1 MKNFKIV
8 KKGGKFPNALVP
20 NANNLDDVF
29 KSWEESGLTPTEV
42 SEEDLIS
49 EIKIEAGLHNGKLN
63 WNVEKADGIRALG
76 IMAIT
81 MRSMFKEYLQDSG
94 RHKLAIESPDTKV
107 AIQLEG
113 NKVQMAYDHKQ
124 MTTVKGILMACLWQ
138 LLEETDK
145 EGNPLD
151 NFIGLLEFNI
161 TKKEAE

>member
-1 MKNFKIV
+1 MKNFEIA
-8 KKGGKFPNALVP
+8 KKDCQFPNALVP

-29 KSWEESGLTPTEV
+29 KSWEESGLTPTEI

-76 IMAIT
+76 IMAIVL
-81 MRSMFKEYLQDSG
+81 RSMFKEYLQDSG
-94 RHKLAIESPDTKV
+94 RHKLATNSPDTKV
-107 AIQLEG
+107 AIQLEN

-138 LLEETDK
+138 LLEETEK
-145 EGNPLD
+145 EGHPLD
-151 NFIGLLEFNI
+151 KFTGLLEFEVKN
-161 TKKEAE
+161 ER